1 MNPMANDDPAT
12 AGLADDG
19 PFTLAIDIG
28 GSHLKAS
35 LLDRDGAIIRGPVRI
50 DTPRSAT
57 PQAVLEGLR
66 GLAGELPG
74 FDRVSVGFPG
84 VVRHGRTLTAANLDP
99 AAWRNFPLAVML
111 RQSLDRPVRV
121 LNDAEVQGLGV
132 ISGRGVECVV
142 TLGTGMGFALFQDGR
157 LGPHLELAHHRL
169 RKRATYEDAVGNAAL
184 ESAGRRKWNRKVR
197 RAIAS
202 IQQLVMYD
210 MLYLGGGNAKHLDR
224 DLPPQVRIVDN
235 AAGMTG
241 GIRLWDPIMDP
252 LFTAG

>member
-1 MNPMANDDPAT
+1 MHPMADH
-12 AGLADDG
+12 G
-19 PFTLAIDIG
+19 PSTLAIDIG

-35 LLDRDGAIIRGPVRI
+35 LLDRDGAIVDGPVRI
-50 DTPRSAT
+50 DTPRPAT

-66 GLAGELPG
+66 GLAAQLEG

-84 VVRHGRTLTAANLDP
+84 VVRQGRTLTAANLDP
-99 AAWRNFPLAVML
+99 IAWRNFPLAIML
-111 RQSLDRPVRV
+111 RQRLDRPVRV

-132 ISGRGVECVV
+132 ISGHGVECVV

-169 RKRATYEDAVGNAAL
+169 RKRATYEDDVGNAAL
-184 ESAGRRKWNRKVR
+184 ESLGRKKWNRKVR

-202 IQQLVMYD
+202 IRDLVMYD
-210 MLYLGGGNAKHLDR
+210 MLYLGGGNAKHLDP
-224 DLPPQVRIVDN
+224 DLPAQVRVVDN
-235 AAGMTG
+235 EAGMTG

-252 LFTAG
+252 VFAAG

>member
-1 MNPMANDDPAT
+1 MHPM
-12 AGLADDG
+12 ADDG
-19 PFTLAIDIG
+19 LSTLAIDIG

-35 LLDRDGAIIRGPVRI
+35 LLDRDGTIVKGPARI
-50 DTPRSAT
+50 ATPRPAT

-66 GLAGELPG
+66 ALASELPG
-74 FDRVSVGFPG
+74 FERVSVGFPG
-84 VVRHGRTLTAANLDP
+84 VVRHGRTLTAANLEPD
-99 AAWRNFPLAVML
+99 AWLNFPLAIML
-111 RQSLDRPVRV
+111 RQRLEAPVRV

-132 ISGRGVECVV
+132 ISGHGVECVV

-169 RKRATYEDAVGNAAL
+169 RKRATYEDDVGNAAL
-184 ESAGRRKWNRKVR
+184 EDLGRKKWNRRVR
-197 RAIAS
+197 RAIGS

-210 MLYLGGGNAKHLDR
+210 MLYLGGGNAKHLDP
-224 DLPPQVRIVDN
+224 DLPAQVRIVDN

-252 LFTAG
+252 VFSAG